1 MATSI
6 DSERKELIARA
17 RRIRQEIKQIFIDA
31 EHWNN
36 FVRSPFELPI
46 DPDSDG
52 ELARWAKALDRMLA
66 AAEV

>member
-52 ELARWAKALDRMLA
+52 SVGALGKGT
-66 AAEV
+66 